1 MKNKKLPYLLCTL
14 AILLFLRL
22 RLNQLPKDFG
32 NQPPFNP
39 EQIVSLTNVA
49 RSLTTEDAPAL
60 QYSPALS
67 KSAQAKADDM
77 ASRHY
82 FAHEINNE
90 STWQFISLPYEKA
103 GENLAIG
110 FTDPEKM
117 MFAWLKSPGHRD
129 NILNPDFTKIGIG
142 IARDGNNWI
151 VVQEF
156 LRPVPKINPNA
167 KFGVA
172 SYYSYRIGDYD
183 SSEHLVAAARDFPRK
198 STVRVTNLD
207 NGNTVDVLI
216 TDFGPELARHPD
228 RILDLSP
235 KAFSILSGNGTK
247 AGLLKNISAE
257 IIK

>member
-1 MKNKKLPYLLCTL
+1 
-14 AILLFLRL
+14 
-22 RLNQLPKDFG
+22 
-32 NQPPFNP
+32 
-39 EQIVSLTNVA
+39 
-49 RSLTTEDAPAL
+49 
-60 QYSPALS
+60 
-67 KSAQAKADDM
+67 M

-103 GENLAIG
+103 GENLAVG
-110 FTDPEKM
+110 FTNPEKM

-142 IARDGNNWI
+142 IARDGDNWI

-156 LRPVPKINPNA
+156 LRPAPKINPNA

-198 STVRVTNLD
+198 STVRVTNLN